1 MKQKNIEHP
10 KFYLKVL
17 NYSDENIELQYIDN
31 EFINQE
37 KRKIKKEVINNVFSV
52 DESEIINKLNSL
64 ELNKLNRYIIVQEKI
79 LNHHKKNQN
88 FDAYSVVSGSI
99 ELMLKFKEQY
109 NF

>member
-1 MKQKNIEHP
+1 MLYKTLILYNILLLYTKITEI
-10 KFYLKVL
+10 L
-17 NYSDENIELQYIDN
+17 E
-31 EFINQE
+31 E
-37 KRKIKKEVINNVFSV
+37 KKHC
-52 DESEIINKLNSL
+52 IINKLNSL